1 MKPSDIYAREVER
14 YRLEPRDT
22 TKDFILASI
31 LGQMAEDIKELKR
44 REELRNLQNN
54 LRIFEE
60 REWEK

>member
-1 MKPSDIYAREVER
+1 MKPSEIVLSQIHSTTLLYDRKVGEV
-14 YRLEPRDT
+14 LD
-22 TKDFILASI
+22 
-31 LGQMAEDIKELKR
+31 QMAEDIKELKR